1 MFFNFKMPLVKN
13 CFKLEIRTMQMSQDS
28 TGGRKK
34 RHIGAFIGGGLGPS
48 GNAFKWFTNNTHM
61 TVLASLF
68 DVYCPTEVEAYMT
81 DKNPNPDLRGKTGG
95 EKAFRLQAA
104 KASRSIW

>member
-1 MFFNFKMPLVKN
+1 
-13 CFKLEIRTMQMSQDS
+13 
-28 TGGRKK
+28 
-34 RHIGAFIGGGLGPS
+34 
-48 GNAFKWFTNNTHM
+48 M

-81 DKNPNPDLRGKTGG
+81 DENPNPDLRGKTGG